1 MTKRIIP
8 TPTVR
13 RSRAPNGAP
22 FDKRIFVSLFP
33 EERDELIRLA
43 DLYNRT
49 WSAQDRIYLV
59 RGMKA
64 DPNCRR
70 GSLDDIYGE

>member
-1 MTKRIIP
+1 MAKPALQTLK
-8 TPTVR
+8 VR
-13 RSRAPNGAP
+13 RNRAPNGAP
-22 FDKRIFVSLFP
+22 FDKRVLVSMFP
-33 EERDELIRLA
+33 EEREELIRLA

-49 WSAQDRIYLV
+49 WSAQARIYLV

-70 GSLDDIYGE
+70 ASLDDLYGE